1 MHLLGPA
8 DLHPSLSEM
17 APPVDDVADE
27 YLSGADFDHRDS
39 VAPGHVPPST
49 RPPRVLERI
58 RVCATVQPEVGN
70 VAERE
75 SFDEFFNAVTG
86 GTWADPVDPHRRVA
100 DALRRLAHRSV
111 VYEADRDVDHW
122 TTLAERLEALLE
134 GADPDVTASRYDPA
148 DFYQVVTDRVR
159 PNSRG
164 THPIM
169 GVANAISPPLLVG
182 YDDDSVYADVVYD
195 ARHEGLFGFVQGGFI
210 AAAFD
215 LMLGQAVARVGGR
228 GVTASLTVSY
238 RVPTPIGQPLQ
249 YRAQVERLDGRK
261 AYSRAQLI
269 RRADG
274 VVTAEAEG
282 LFVAPRQP
290 LYEDN

>member
-1 MHLLGPA
+1 
-8 DLHPSLSEM
+8 
-17 APPVDDVADE
+17 
-27 YLSGADFDHRDS
+27 
-39 VAPGHVPPST
+39 
-49 RPPRVLERI
+49 
-58 RVCATVQPEVGN
+58 

-86 GTWADPVDPHRRVA
+86 GTWADPADPHRRVA
-100 DALRRLAHRSV
+100 DALRRLSHRAV
-111 VYEADRDVDHW
+111 VYEPERDVDHW
-122 TTLAERLEALLE
+122 TTLADRLEALLE
-134 GADPDVTASRYDPA
+134 GADPDMSTSRYDPD
-148 DFYQVVTDRVR
+148 DFYQVETHRVR

-169 GVANAISPPLLVG
+169 GLANAIAPPLLVG
-182 YDDDSVYADVVYD
+182 YDDDDVFADVVYD

-215 LMLGQAVARVGGR
+215 LMLGQAVARRGGR

-249 YRAQVERLDGRK
+249 YRAQSERIEGRK
-261 AYSRAQLI
+261 AYSRGQLI

-274 VVTAEAEG
+274 VVTAEAEA
-282 LFVAPRQP
+282 LFVSPRQP